1 MRSFPG
7 TLCQFT
13 AYTVWIYTLYDST
26 LLHIDVAHLLF
37 SQNILSTENLLVT
50 KVCQRICSVWWV
62 SASCIR
68 SLFNALLHHSFVPIV
83 KAYSFV
89 STVMQLNWICTVQRK
104 CALSTLSKLFEIV
117 LQSLFEDSQF
127 GFKKWL
133 FILTVCI

>member
-13 AYTVWIYTLYDST
+13 AYTVWMYTLYDST

-37 SQNILSTENLLVT
+37 SQDILSTENLLVT

-89 STVMQLNWICTVQRK
+89 STVMQLNWT
-104 CALSTLSKLFEIV
+104 KLFEIV

-133 FILTVCI
+133 FTRTVCL